1 MTEKSNFLPRS
12 IIQPPHEA
20 GGGQGHQVHLFETNH
35 VFPPSKIKLF
45 SKKIYVHCVE
55 FGLREDP
62 NELIHVLWVDHDD
75 FLLLLHLQTEDRLKV
90 LAPIGRVAGE
100 DF

>member
-1 MTEKSNFLPRS
+1 M
-12 IIQPPHEA
+12 
-20 GGGQGHQVHLFETNH
+20 
-35 VFPPSKIKLF
+35 
-45 SKKIYVHCVE
+45 HCVE